1 MPWPPPSL
9 AVVDRVPRA
18 VCRAPRVPRGGE
30 RASEHHEVL
39 PRHVAPEATHLH
51 GSIIG
56 VVVVLHA
63 KKRSANGPKPILII
77 S

>member
-1 MPWPPPSL
+1 
-9 AVVDRVPRA
+9 
-18 VCRAPRVPRGGE
+18 
-30 RASEHHEVL
+30 VL